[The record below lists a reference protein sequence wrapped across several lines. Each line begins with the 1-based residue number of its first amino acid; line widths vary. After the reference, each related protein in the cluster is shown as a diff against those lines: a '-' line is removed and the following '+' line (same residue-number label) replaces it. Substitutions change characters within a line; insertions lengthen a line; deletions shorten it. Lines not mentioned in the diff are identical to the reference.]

1 MNRRNFIQNTAFG
14 TAGAALFSPQ
24 LFARLLNK
32 DPFDMRELR
41 GGVGIFTERGG
52 TIAYLQTKDGISVV
66 DTQFPE
72 QSNHLIEALKKSLEK
87 PPSSEKP
94 FKHVINT
101 HHHGDHSSGN
111 IAFKDLAEHFV
122 AHENSKKN
130 QVTTAEKSNSVD
142 ENVFPD
148 VVFNDSWKG
157 KSGQETIKMHYF
169 GAGHT
174 DGDSFVHFQKANIVH
189 TGDMLFNRRH
199 PYIDRSAGA
208 SVVSWIDVLETA
220 ARTFDSD
227 TLYVFG
233 HSGEGF
239 DVTGEKADLMAFRE
253 YLQQAHDFVAK
264 QKAAGKSATE
274 ITEIKEFDF
283 KSEWHGDGIKRV
295 LNALVDELGVE

>member
-1 MNRRNFIQNTAFG
+1 MNRRKFIQNAALG
-14 TAGAALFSPQ
+14 TAGATLLTPQ
-24 LFARLLNK
+24 LFARLLYK
-32 DPFDMRELR
+32 DPFEMRELR

-72 QSNHLIEALKKSLEK
+72 QSTHLIEALKKTSG
-87 PPSSEKP
+87 KP

-111 IAFKDLAEHFV
+111 IAFKGIAEHFV
-122 AHENSKKN
+122 AHQNSKKN
-130 QVTTAEKSNSVD
+130 QLATAEKSNSVD
-142 ENVFPD
+142 KNVFPD
-148 VVFNDSWKG
+148 VIFSDTWKG
-157 KSGQETIKMHYF
+157 KSGKETIKMHYF

-208 SVVSWIDVLETA
+208 SVVSWIDVLEKA
-220 ARTFDSD
+220 ANKFDSD

-233 HSGEGF
+233 HSGDGF
-239 DVTGEKADLMAFRE
+239 DITGKKADLMAFRE

-283 KSEWHGDGIKRV
+283 KSEWQGDGIKRV
-295 LNALVDELGVE
+295 LSALVDELGVE

>member
-1 MNRRNFIQNTAFG
+1 MNRRKFIQNTALG
-14 TAGAALFSPQ
+14 TTGAALFSPQ
-24 LFARLLNK
+24 LFARLLSKN
-32 DPFDMRELR
+32 PFEMRELR

-72 QSNHLIEALKKSLEK
+72 QSNHLIGVLKKMTK
-87 PPSSEKP
+87 KP
-94 FKHVINT
+94 FKYVINT
-101 HHHGDHSSGN
+101 HHHGDHSAGN
-111 IAFKDLAEHFV
+111 IAFKGLAEHFV

-130 QVTTAEKSNSVD
+130 QMASAKKSNSVD
-142 ENVFPD
+142 KQQFPD
-148 VVFNDSWKG
+148 MVFSSSWEA
-157 KSGQETIKMHYF
+157 KSENEKIKMHYF

-174 DGDSFVHFQKANIVH
+174 DGDSFVHFENANIVH

-208 SVVSWIDVLETA
+208 SVVNWIDVLEKA
-220 ARTFDSD
+220 ATTFDSD

-233 HSGEGF
+233 HSGNGF
-239 DVTGEKADLMAFRE
+239 DVTGKKADLTAFRE

-264 QKAAGKSATE
+264 QKTAGKSAAE

-283 KSEWHGDGIKRV
+283 QSEWEGNGIKRV
-295 LNALVDELGVE
+295 LSALVDELGVK

>member
-1 MNRRNFIQNTAFG
+1 MNRRKFIQNAAFG

-24 LFARLLNK
+24 LFAQLLNK
-32 DPFDMRELR
+32 DPFEMRELR
-41 GGVGIFTERGG
+41 GDVGIFTERGG

-72 QSNHLIEALKKSLEK
+72 QSTHLIEALKQTST
-87 PPSSEKP
+87 KP

-111 IAFKDLAEHFV
+111 IAFKGLAEHFI

-130 QVTTAEKSNSVD
+130 QMATAKKSNAVD
-142 ENVFPD
+142 KNVFPD
-148 VVFNDSWKG
+148 VTFSDSWKG
-157 KSGQETIKMHYF
+157 KSGKETIKMHYF

-208 SVVSWIDVLETA
+208 SVVSWIDVLEKA
-220 ARTFDSD
+220 ANTFDSD

-239 DVTGEKADLMAFRE
+239 DVTGKKADLMAFRE
-253 YLQQAHDFVAK
+253 YLKQAHDFVAK
-264 QKAAGKSATE
+264 QKTMGKSAAE

-283 KSEWHGDGIKRV
+283 NSEWQGDGIKRV
-295 LNALVDELGVE
+295 LSALVDELGIE

>member
-1 MNRRNFIQNTAFG
+1 MNRRKFIQNAAFG
-14 TAGAALFSPQ
+14 TAGAALLTPQ

-32 DPFDMRELR
+32 DPFEMRELR

-72 QSNHLIEALKKSLEK
+72 QSNHLIEALKKTSGE
-87 PPSSEKP
+87 PSSEKS

-101 HHHGDHSSGN
+101 HHHGDHTSGN
-111 IAFKDLAEHFV
+111 IAFKGMAEHFV

-130 QVTTAEKSNSVD
+130 QLAAAEKSNSVD
-142 ENVFPD
+142 KNVFPD

-157 KSGQETIKMHYF
+157 KSGKETIKMHYF

-208 SVVSWIDVLETA
+208 SVVSWIDVLEKA
-220 ARTFDSD
+220 ANTFDTD

-233 HSGEGF
+233 HSGNDF
-239 DVTGEKADLMAFRE
+239 DVTGKKADLMAFRE

-264 QKAAGKSATE
+264 QKSMGKSAAE

-283 KSEWHGDGIKRV
+283 KSEWQGDGIKRV
-295 LNALVDELGVE
+295 LSALVDELGVK